1 LAAVKVIRR
10 WPYLNPIG
18 ESEMDHLRKI
28 LAESIA
34 DHKAAAER
42 SAAAA
47 STADG
52 ASAFVKATQARV
64 DSFATID
71 ARVSGERAT
80 AVKAAL
86 AADKQPSFALSA
98 DLAEALADRV
108 EAQNQLDAARQAAA
122 ALASDANEASV
133 DERRRLGEVQ
143 AIVNAIVTEEI
154 DDVALREAAF
164 ARLRSERMRGVTVK
178 EQITLDGAL
187 AAEEQTAL
195 KSADHIEARVV
206 SRRARRAGSVAKV
219 DGLQGFIN
227 SIVEKR
233 PKITVPELLDKIR
246 AEVGSGGPIVD
257 LDKTSIWFVGAHDQS
272 RSATISGLK
281 DRLSRAK
288 RKMKSKD

>member
-1 LAAVKVIRR
+1 MQGNKPLFLFEPAIGSDTNHRD
-10 WPYLNPIG
+10 LNRAMTKITPGDLNRINAEFWEV
-18 ESEMDHLRKI
+18 ESKNLE
-28 LAESIA
+28 
-34 DHKAAAER
+34 ER
-42 SAAAA
+42 MK
-47 STADG
+47 DP
-52 ASAFVKATQARV
+52 V
-64 DSFATID
+64 
-71 ARVSGERAT
+71 
-80 AVKAAL
+80 
-86 AADKQPSFALSA
+86 
-98 DLAEALADRV
+98 
-108 EAQNQLDAARQAAA
+108 
-122 ALASDANEASV
+122 
-133 DERRRLGEVQ
+133 
-143 AIVNAIVTEEI
+143 
-154 DDVALREAAF
+154 LREAAF